1 MIITIEKPTSNE
13 VPRHLDAKERIESR
27 ELIAFKDSE
36 FKSLITARWYMGKSN
51 TASKVYCALWV
62 KIPNADWGSDFA
74 NGVGDAGGYG
84 YCKQSSAYSAALS
97 KAGIKCSE
105 GISGRG
111 MSTVE
116 DSMMALAKS
125 LGYDHAY
132 ISRG

>member
-1 MIITIEKPTSNE
+1 MIITIEKPTSND

-27 ELIAFKDSE
+27 ELIAFKDGE
-36 FKSLITARWYMGKSN
+36 FKSLVTARWYMGKSS

-62 KIPNADWGSDFA
+62 KTPDAWA

-84 YCKQSSAYSAALS
+84 YCKQSSAYSEALS

-116 DSMMALAKS
+116 ESMMALAKG
-125 LGYDHAY
+125 LGFEHAY